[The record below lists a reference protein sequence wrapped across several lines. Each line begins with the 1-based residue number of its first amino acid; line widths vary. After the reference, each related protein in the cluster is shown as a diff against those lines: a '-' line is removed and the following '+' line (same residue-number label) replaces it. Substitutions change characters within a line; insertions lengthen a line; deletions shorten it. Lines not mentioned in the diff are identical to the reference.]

1 MNCLTL
7 SLGKIHPEP
16 EKNIEMKVLVTCPPM
31 LRLIEEF
38 RPEFEKKGIELIT
51 PDVVQT
57 LTEEELEELL
67 PQADGWI
74 IGDDPA
80 TERVFTA
87 GKAGKL
93 RAAVKWGVGVDNVN
107 FAACKKL
114 GIPVTNTPQMFGEE
128 VGSLAVHYVIGLAR
142 QTFLI
147 DREVRAGNWI
157 KPAGISLQGR
167 TAAVIGFGD
176 IGKSTARMLK
186 AFDLKINVY
195 DPFAKPAEQDM
206 ADYRFLTFPEELEFA
221 DFVVVTCSLTPQSR
235 HLINSSSIEKM
246 KDGVRIVN
254 VSRGGVIDETALV
267 EALENGKV
275 HSAAL
280 DVFETEPLPE
290 NSKLRQFDRCIF
302 GTHNGSNTVDAV
314 RRASQQAMKYMFEF
328 LGV

>member
-1 MNCLTL
+1 
-7 SLGKIHPEP
+7 
-16 EKNIEMKVLVTCPPM
+16 M

-38 RPEFEKKGIELIT
+38 RPEFAKKGIELIT

-57 LTEEELEELL
+57 LTEEELVKIV

-80 TERVFTA
+80 TEQVFAA

-107 FAACKKL
+107 FEACKKL

-128 VGSLAVHYVIGLAR
+128 VGGLAVHYVIGLAR

-147 DREVRAGNWI
+147 DRGVRAGAWL

-167 TAAVIGFGD
+167 TVALIGFGD
-176 IGKSTARMLK
+176 IGKSTARMLL
-186 AFDLKINVY
+186 AFGLNINVY
-195 DPFAKPAEQDM
+195 DPFAKKSEEDEKR
-206 ADYRFLTFPEELEFA
+206 YRFLDFPQKLGDA
-221 DFVVVTCSLTPQSR
+221 DFVVVTCSLTPQTK
-235 HLINSSSIEKM
+235 HMVNAGSIEKM

-254 VSRGGVIDETALV
+254 VSRGNVIDETAILA
-267 EALENGKV
+267 ALESGKI

-280 DVFETEPLPE
+280 DVFETEPLPLD
-290 NSKLRQFDRCIF
+290 SSLRKFDNCIF

-314 RRASQQAMKYMFEF
+314 RRASHQAMEYMFEF
-328 LGV
+328 LGVS